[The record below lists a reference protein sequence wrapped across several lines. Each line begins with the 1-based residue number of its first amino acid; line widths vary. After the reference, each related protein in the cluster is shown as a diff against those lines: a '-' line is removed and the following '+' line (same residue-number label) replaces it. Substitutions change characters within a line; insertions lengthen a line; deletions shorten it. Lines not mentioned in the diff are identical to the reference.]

1 MTTPSDRDLERIS
14 ASLDGQL
21 SPEEAARLEQRLAA
35 DPQLRQTRDE
45 LLRTRSLLR
54 RAPVRRAPRNFT
66 LTPRMAGLRPPQP
79 RLVPVFSWASAAA
92 VLALLVTFAAPLVGQ
107 FSSSSMAAAP
117 LAAPLAAPAA
127 TLAPVADNSAATGL
141 GSAAATQPPVL
152 TGTQPPVLTGT
163 QPPVLAGTQ
172 PPAETETG
180 PQIMLMSVP
189 QAATAEPTAP
199 SLGQPNGPRQAK
211 QAPVAFPF
219 SPLQVALFIAA
230 LLLATAALVLRGLR
244 LRAFAR
250 RTKD

>member
-152 TGTQPPVLTGT
+152 TGTQPPVL
-163 QPPVLAGTQ
+163 AGTQ

>member
-21 SPEEAARLEQRLAA
+21 SPEEAARLEQRLAV

-54 RAPVRRAPRNFT
+54 RAPVHRAPRNFT

-152 TGTQPPVLTGT
+152 TGTQPPVL
-163 QPPVLAGTQ
+163 AGTQ